1 MRLHWRTLEASKL
14 PTNFDP
20 PDVSRTGDSAAREAR
35 IRNPRTYQF
44 PSFDWYHERVVY
56 RSNCRSLAILL
67 GTLVLFSDISLQT
80 YVPGTAPMA
89 VATFAGT
96 RAAAEVPTG
105 PGLSSEFAQ
114 EQTKAAAKVRGKQSL
129 AVLLLTAG
137 LHLPSGGTT
146 LVLSGMASRFDSIRS
161 HLQSGRSPPASP
173 DIRL

>member
-1 MRLHWRTLEASKL
+1 
-14 PTNFDP
+14 
-20 PDVSRTGDSAAREAR
+20 
-35 IRNPRTYQF
+35 
-44 PSFDWYHERVVY
+44 
-56 RSNCRSLAILL
+56 
-67 GTLVLFSDISLQT
+67 
-80 YVPGTAPMA
+80 MA

-96 RAAAEVPTG
+96 RAAAEVSTG